1 MSAYLDHA
9 ATTPVRK
16 AALDAYLEAQSH
28 LGNPSSV
35 HAQGRETR
43 EILEHAREQLANAI
57 GCHRSEVIF
66 TSGGTES
73 DNHLIKGIFWAR
85 QQDRDRKLIIS
96 AMVEHHAVID
106 PIEWLERHEGAEAIW
121 LEVDKSGQVD
131 QQQLIELVN
140 TRGDEIALIS
150 LMWVNNE
157 TGALF
162 DIPALA
168 EIANQASIPM
178 HSDAVA
184 AFGHTPIRFSDSGLS
199 AMTISG
205 HKLGAP
211 IGIGASIVARSQKPV
226 SLIHGG
232 GQERSLRSGTMN
244 YPMAAAFAAAATE
257 AVADMDAREKQLEI
271 WRNELESAVL
281 SEVPQ
286 AIRTISGPRIG
297 HTASFIFQGA
307 MSDSLLFLLDQ
318 QGVCVSAGSACQ
330 AGVLGPSHVMT
341 ALGYSDSEA
350 SAVMRVSLGHTTT
363 KNEVDELAKAIG
375 LAYSTAVRAGLNR

>member
-9 ATTPVRK
+9 ATTPVRQS
-16 AALDAYLEAQSH
+16 ALDAYLEAQSH

-43 EILEHAREQLANAI
+43 EILEHAREKLALAV

-73 DNHLIKGIFWAR
+73 DNHLIKGIYWAR
-85 QQDRDRKLIIS
+85 QDTPRKLIVS
-96 AMVEHHAVID
+96 SPTEHHAVID
-106 PIEWLERHEGAEAIW
+106 PIEWLERHEGAEVVW
-121 LEVDKSGQVD
+121 LDVDKSGQTDLD
-131 QQQLIELVN
+131 QLAQLLEN
-140 TRGDEIALIS
+140 RAQDIALVS

-157 TGALF
+157 TGAMI

-168 EIANQASIPM
+168 KLCNQFDVPM

-184 AFGHTPIRFSDSGLS
+184 AFGHTPIDFAESGLA

-211 IGIGASIVARSQKPV
+211 IGIGASIVSRSLKPV

-244 YPMAAAFAAAATE
+244 YPLASAFAAAATE
-257 AVADMDAREKQLEI
+257 AVQDMLERESRLEDLRD
-271 WRNELESAVL
+271 WLETKVLEL
-281 SEVPQ
+281 VPAAQ
-286 AIRTISGPRIG
+286 KTITGPRIG
-297 HTASFIFQGA
+297 HTASFVMPGA
-307 MSDSLLFLLDQ
+307 MSDSMLFLLDQ
-318 QGVCVSAGSACQ
+318 KGVYVSAGSACQ
-330 AGVLGPSHVMT
+330 AGVLGPSHVLTSM
-341 ALGYSDSEA
+341 GYTPQEA
-350 SAVMRVSLGHTTT
+350 SSVLRISLGHTT
-363 KNEVDELAKAIG
+363 KSEEVEKFAAAISEV
-375 LAYSTAVRAGLNR
+375 YSTAVRAGLNQ